1 MKVTADHHS
10 IAEDAFKEGK
20 NTPQVQKILHGKG
33 LTDSQAN
40 SCCRTARKHLGL
52 YKSKKQEDADNA
64 KRSKKDANKQASKKT
79 EVAQDG

>member
-1 MKVTADHHS
+1 MKVTPDHHA
-10 IAEDAFKEGK
+10 IAEKAFQEGK

-33 LTDSQAN
+33 LTKSQAN

-52 YKSKKQEDADNA
+52 YKSKKQQEAENA
-64 KRSKKDANKQASKKT
+64 KRSKKDADKQAAKKT